1 MDRRRSCRCRAPV
14 AGDRGLVTLAIG
26 PTSIQMDKV
35 SKQIG
40 SIDKGLTERRTLE
53 GALAD
58 LTAKHTRH
66 PRPEL
71 ARMIQQLEAEIAIR
85 KPSS

>member
-1 MDRRRSCRCRAPV
+1 
-14 AGDRGLVTLAIG
+14 
-26 PTSIQMDKV
+26 MDKI

-71 ARMIQQLEAEIAIR
+71 ARMIQQLEVEIAIR
-85 KPSS
+85 KRSS

>member
-1 MDRRRSCRCRAPV
+1 MDN
-14 AGDRGLVTLAIG
+14 
-26 PTSIQMDKV
+26 V

-58 LTAKHTRH
+58 LTAKYTRH

-71 ARMIQQLEAEIAIR
+71 VRMILQLEAEIAIR
-85 KPSS
+85 KRSS